1 MLQSKYEQQINQ
13 LLADLKVPTKDREL
27 MIESIY
33 QNLKSRVG
41 IRLVSQLNDQQ
52 LNQLEKAFIND
63 DEFFLD
69 HIDQMVPNIDQI
81 FEQELN
87 GIQQEL
93 LDNIS
98 E

>member
-13 LLADLKVPTKDREL
+13 LLADLNVPTKDREL

-52 LNQLEKAFIND
+52 LNQLEKAFMND

>member
-13 LLADLKVPTKDREL
+13 LLADLNVPTKDREL

-41 IRLVSQLNDQQ
+41 IRLASQLNDQQ
-52 LNQLEKAFIND
+52 LNQLEKAFMND

>member
-13 LLADLKVPTKDREL
+13 LLADLNVPTKDREL

-41 IRLVSQLNDQQ
+41 IRLASQLNDQQ
-52 LNQLEKAFIND
+52 LNQLEKAFMND
-63 DEFFLD
+63 DKFFLD